1 MIIKNICI
9 IGGSGFVGTQLV
21 YRIAAT
27 GMNVLVPTRHPERHR
42 DLLVLPNVQLV
53 EADIHDPDTLD
64 ILLTGQDAVIN
75 LVGILNEYKNNNSFQ
90 HVHVHLTKNII
101 AACQKNNVN
110 RYLHMSAL
118 HADQTAGKSA
128 YLRSK
133 GEAENFVH
141 NCSSNTLKTTSFCPS
156 VIFGPGDKFINLFA
170 KMIRFAPG
178 IFPLACPNA
187 RFAPVYIGDVVDCIV
202 HSIND
207 ANSFGQRIHL
217 CGPNTYSLKEIVQ
230 FIATTLN
237 KPCFIIGL
245 PDSLAKLQAKLLQ
258 YAPGKPFTMD
268 NYHSLQTPSVC
279 PEGGTCSTSMET
291 IVPTYIGPNNQQ
303 NDFDNFRRHA
313 KR

>member
-1 MIIKNICI
+1 MAIKNVCVM
-9 IGGSGFVGTQLV
+9 GGSGFVGSQLV
-21 YRIAAT
+21 CRLAAT

-64 ILLTGQDAVIN
+64 ILLTGQDAAIN
-75 LVGILNEYKNNNSFQ
+75 LVGILNEYKNNNNFQ
-90 HVHVHLTKNII
+90 HVHVDLAKTII
-101 AACQKNNVN
+101 TACQKNGIS

-118 HADQTAGKSA
+118 HADQTAGQSV

-133 GEAENFVH
+133 GEAEHLIHTFSGNE
-141 NCSSNTLKTTSFCPS
+141 LKITSFRPS
-156 VIFGPGDKFINLFA
+156 VIFGPDDKFINLFA
-170 KMIRFAPG
+170 KMINLSPG
-178 IFPLACPNA
+178 ILPLACPNA
-187 RFAPVYIGDVVDCIV
+187 RFAPVYIGDVVDSMV
-202 HSIND
+202 HAIND
-207 ANSFGQRIHL
+207 AKSFSKRINL

-230 FIATTLN
+230 FIAATLN
-237 KPCFIIGL
+237 KSCFILGL
-245 PDSLAKLQAKLLQ
+245 PNSLAKLQAKLLQ

-291 IVPTYIGPNNQQ
+291 IVPTYIGRNNQQ
-303 NDFDNFRRHA
+303 NHFDGFRRRA